1 MKGDQIVW
9 KPIKQTTATAFK
21 FCAILTPVL
30 NYRLGYAVFL
40 LNKLYE
46 LYRDDEVEVFFLYDI
61 ACLLKRHLQ
70 VV

>member
-1 MKGDQIVW
+1 M
-9 KPIKQTTATAFK
+9 
-21 FCAILTPVL
+21 LH
-30 NYRLGYAVFL
+30 VFL